1 MPRTIQQSEKLRWL
15 EKYEQGKSEKQIAT
29 EARCDVRTVRRAI
42 QELRL
47 RQEAKLARV
56 ELVKDALRRHQDA
69 LLRDLDEIISLLLR
83 LPEEDASR
91 VAWYR
96 WEDSGLAVAR
106 ELRDVHRKARPLAAA
121 SPLRDHLKN
130 DRLWKVIARWGR
142 AAEEHER
149 AQAALQIKTTDLLEK
164 KTGLRLLSK
173 SGTEASFLYP
183 HTAGELVYRTALQRA
198 FGRKEDPEL
207 NAELV
212 VDSKRGQVT
221 WRGRIVAEARGRE
234 EQVRDAVLEALR
246 ELEVSPE
253 TTRVVQTYQL
263 LKAATENARQTA
275 EQVKS
280 LGMIPG
286 LCEICRR
293 LGLR

>member
-1 MPRTIQQSEKLRWL
+1 MPRTIQESEKLRWL
-15 EKYEQGKSEKQIAT
+15 DKYEKGKSEKQIAS
-29 EARCDVRTVRRAI
+29 EARCDVRTVKRAI

-69 LLRDLDEIISLLLR
+69 LLRDLDEIISRLR
-83 LPEEDASR
+83 LLKDDSLR
-91 VAWYR
+91 VEWDR
-96 WEDSGLAVAR
+96 WEDSGLAHAR
-106 ELRDVHRKARPLAAA
+106 DLRDGHRKSPPLAAA

-149 AQAALQIKTTDLLEK
+149 AKAALQIRTAELLEE
-164 KTGLRLLSK
+164 KTGLRLLSE
-173 SGTEASFLYP
+173 SGTEASFLRP
-183 HTAGELVYRTALQRA
+183 HVAGEVVYRTALQRA
-198 FGRKEDPEL
+198 FGRREEPEL

-221 WRGRIVAEARGRE
+221 WRGTIVAEARGRE
-234 EQVRDAVLEALR
+234 QKVRGGVLEALR
-246 ELEVSPE
+246 ALEVSPE
-253 TTRVVQTYQL
+253 ATRVVHTYQL

-275 EQVKS
+275 EQVRS
-280 LGMIPG
+280 LEMVPG

>member
-42 QELRL
+42 QELRS

-69 LLRDLDEIISLLLR
+69 LLRDLDEIISLLK

-149 AQAALQIKTTDLLEK
+149 AQVALQIKTTDLLGE
-164 KTGLRLLSK
+164 KTGLRLLSR

-198 FGRKEDPEL
+198 FGRKENPEL

-212 VDSKRGQVT
+212 VDSQCGEVK
-221 WRGRIVAEARGRE
+221 WRGTIVAEARGHE
-234 EQVRDAVLEALR
+234 QQVRDGVLEALR
-246 ELEVSPE
+246 ALQVSPE
-253 TTRVVQTYQL
+253 ATKVVQTYQL

-275 EQVKS
+275 EQVRS

>member
-1 MPRTIQQSEKLRWL
+1 MPRTIEQSEKVRWL
-15 EKYEQGKSEKQIAT
+15 EKYEQGKSEKQIAG
-29 EARCDVRTVRRAI
+29 EARCDVRTVKRAI

-47 RQEAKLARV
+47 RQEAKFARV
-56 ELVKDALRRHQDA
+56 ELVKDALRRHQNA
-69 LLRDLDEIISLLLR
+69 LLRDLDEIISRLK

-91 VAWYR
+91 VHWYR

-106 ELRDVHRKARPLAAA
+106 ELRDGHRKARPLAAA
-121 SPLRDHLKN
+121 STLRDHLKN
-130 DRLWKVIARWGR
+130 DRLWKVIALWGR

-149 AQAALQIKTTDLLEK
+149 AQAALQIKTSDLLEE
-164 KTGLRLLSK
+164 KTGLRLLSR

-183 HTAGELVYRTALQRA
+183 HTAGEVVYRTALQRA
-198 FGRKEDPEL
+198 FGRKEEPEL

-221 WRGRIVAEARGRE
+221 WRGTIVAEARGRE
-234 EQVRDAVLEALR
+234 QQVRDGVLEALR

-253 TTRVVQTYQL
+253 ATKVVQTYQL
-263 LKAATENARQTA
+263 LKAATEKAWQTA
-275 EQVKS
+275 EQVRS

>member
-1 MPRTIQQSEKLRWL
+1 MPRTIEQSEKVRWL
-15 EKYEQGKSEKQIAT
+15 EQYEQGKSEKQIAGV
-29 EARCDVRTVRRAI
+29 ARCDVRTVRRAI
-42 QELRL
+42 QELRF

-56 ELVKDALRRHQDA
+56 ELVKNALRRHQDA
-69 LLRDLDEIISLLLR
+69 LLRDLDEIISRLK

-130 DRLWKVIARWGR
+130 DRLWKVIAQWGR

-149 AQAALQIKTTDLLEK
+149 AQVALQIKTTDLLEE

-173 SGTEASFLYP
+173 RGTEASFLYP
-183 HTAGELVYRTALQRA
+183 HTAGEVVYRTALQRA
-198 FGRKEDPEL
+198 FGRREDPEL
-207 NAELV
+207 DAELV
-212 VDSKRGQVT
+212 VDSQCGEVK
-221 WRGRIVAEARGRE
+221 WRGTIVAEARGHE
-234 EQVRDAVLEALR
+234 QQVRDGVLEALR
-246 ELEVSPE
+246 ALEVSPE
-253 TTRVVQTYQL
+253 ATKVVQTYQL

-275 EQVKS
+275 EQVRS